1 MNRGQGLRE
10 YAGIYLRGLAMG
22 ACDVIPGVSGGTI
35 ALITGIYE
43 RLVGAIGS
51 IDPASVKHLFRGDFR
66 SFRAD
71 IEKIDI
77 PFLIVLLAGIGTAFL
92 LMSGVIL
99 TLLSDYPVATYSFFL
114 GLILASA
121 VAIFLEIR
129 SPNAATVAYLI
140 VGTGAGYLLGGLGHL
155 DIGHSLPILFFT
167 GMVALCAMVLPGI
180 SGAYMTLV
188 LNQYEFMLAA
198 LRSFS
203 LPEIISY
210 IAGYL
215 LGGLGHLDIGHSL
228 PILFFTGMVALCA
241 MVLPGIS
248 GAYMTLVLNQ
258 YEFMLAALRS
268 FSLPEIISYIAGG
281 VVGLLLFTKALKYLL
296 ATYPGAMLALLTGLM
311 LGSARMLWD
320 KGAAAGDM
328 LTGGWVFFLVGLV
341 IVGAVE
347 FAKRRYQART
357 A

>member
-1 MNRGQGLRE
+1 MSQRPDIRE
-10 YAGIYLRGLAMG
+10 HAGVYLRGLAMG
-22 ACDVIPGVSGGTI
+22 ACDIIPGVSGGTI

-51 IDPASVKHLFRGDFR
+51 IDPASVKHLVRGDFASLR
-66 SFRAD
+66 SD

-77 PFLIVLLAGIGTAFL
+77 PFLVVLLAGIATAFL

-99 TLLSDYPVATYSFFL
+99 TLLTDYTVATYSFFL
-114 GLILASA
+114 GLIVASA
-121 VAIFLEIR
+121 VVIFLEIR
-129 SPNAATVAYLI
+129 SPNAATIAFLAIGAV
-140 VGTGAGYLLGGLGHL
+140 AGYLLGGIGHL
-155 DIGHSLPILFFT
+155 DIGHSLPVLFLT
-167 GMVALCAMVLPGI
+167 GMVALCAMI
-180 SGAYMTLV
+180 
-188 LNQYEFMLAA
+188 
-198 LRSFS
+198 
-203 LPEIISY
+203 
-210 IAGYL
+210 
-215 LGGLGHLDIGHSL
+215 
-228 PILFFTGMVALCA
+228 
-241 MVLPGIS
+241 LPGIS